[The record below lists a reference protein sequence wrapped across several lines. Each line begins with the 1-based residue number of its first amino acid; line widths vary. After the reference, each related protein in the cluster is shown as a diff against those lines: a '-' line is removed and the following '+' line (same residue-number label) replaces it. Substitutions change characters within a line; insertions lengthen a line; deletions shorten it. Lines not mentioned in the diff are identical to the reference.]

1 MTIRLGV
8 GFLLAVTLYAQPPR
22 GRGTWVKPEVA
33 KQLNLSETQTQQ
45 MNQVNQDF
53 RQRLFDVRAEVNKA
67 EAAMDSVFNE
77 DPVDPAKGNE
87 AINRLAAARSELT
100 RAVSQR
106 DLKIRTIL
114 TMQQWQ
120 QLQQIQR
127 GPWPGRGIRRR
138 GAPKSTTPP
147 PSGANQQK

>member
-1 MTIRLGV
+1 MTMRLGV
-8 GFLLAVTLYAQPPR
+8 AVLLPVMLCAQAPR
-22 GRGTWVKPEVA
+22 GRGTWVNPEVA
-33 KQLNLSETQTQQ
+33 KQLNMSETQTQQ

-67 EAAMDSVFNE
+67 EAAMDAVFNE
-77 DPVDPAKGNE
+77 DPVDPTKGSD

-127 GPWPGRGIRRR
+127 GPWPGRGIHRR

-147 PSGANQQK
+147 PNGANQPK